1 MRASQ
6 EGHLDISDIL
16 LASGA
21 DVNRKNHEGMNALML
36 ASQRGHG
43 TMVSLLIKSAAA
55 MDEQTA
61 QGSTALMLAC
71 KRGHAKCVEVLVA
84 MGAEIYIRDIRSRTA
99 WDTAT
104 KRGYMDLLQILNTQ
118 LQVRRT
124 QEYRH
129 AQRSIQLLE
138 LRAFHQKGRL
148 RLSAPERNVQR
159 LTQAVKTVLKAES
172 DALEKE
178 NFNDADGWLSV
189 RTSLDGTS
197 IGCASDRDGME
208 TAVCQPPAQS
218 CRSYPP
224 LVEKEKALTLQEAQA
239 MVAKPEN
246 AFAVQTLTAFLQST
260 PSDSTLSSTSCS
272 AESNAGSVSSIIS
285 PIRPGYALWQW
296 PVLLQ
301 RCVSPSS
308 YHSYYSLLHVLITTP
323 FFASLLLLLLTVL
336 FESIL

>member
-1 MRASQ
+1 MQLLVQSRASADFANHKGTTALMRASQ

-16 LASGA
+16 LTSGA

-43 TMVSLLIKSAAA
+43 TMVSLLIRSAAA

-84 MGAEIYIRDIRSRTA
+84 MGAEIFIRDIRSRTA

-104 KRGYMDLLQILNTQ
+104 KRGYMELLAILNTQ

-129 AQRSIQLLE
+129 AQRTILL
-138 LRAFHQKGRL
+138 LDMRALHQKGRL

-159 LTQAVKTVLKAES
+159 LKQAVSTTLRA
-172 DALEKE
+172 KE
-178 NFNDADGWLSV
+178 EENSNGISMNDNNLSSCSV
-189 RTSLDGTS
+189 DINAMEISET
-197 IGCASDRDGME
+197 IPAS
-208 TAVCQPPAQS
+208 TLN
-218 CRSYPP
+218 CRSYSSCMERV
-224 LVEKEKALTLQEAQA
+224 LNLQEAQA
-239 MVAKPEN
+239 MVARPEN
-246 AFAVQTLTAFLQST
+246 AAAVQVLTNLLTPTASSPSPST
-260 PSDSTLSSTSCS
+260 STVNLNRKSNTNIANSSTLQVNHSSML
-272 AESNAGSVSSIIS
+272 I
-285 PIRPGYALWQW
+285 PIRPGFALWQW

-301 RCVSPSS
+301 RYV
-308 YHSYYSLLHVLITTP
+308 ITSEDT
-323 FFASLLLLLLTVL
+323 
-336 FESIL
+336 